1 MKKPKAFILEP
12 FIEFM
17 SDRITVPTKKE
28 IDRLIKKTE
37 QSLSSLK
44 VPTKAEFDKLT
55 KRVEALEKALKA
67 KKRAKKVTKPART
80 GKKAAAKKKGI
91 AKGKRQVTNSE
102 KILRVVK
109 RNPAGVD
116 VDTEGTHGFRGQ
128 EDSRYCLSI
137 EQARQ
142 DQEGKSWGLQN
153 RFLAS
158 VRVTYLPPH
167 R

>member
-116 VDTEGTHGFRGQ
+116 VATLKVRTGLEDKKIRDIVFRLSKQGKIKRA
-128 EDSRYCLSI
+128 SRGVY
-137 EQARQ
+137 
-142 DQEGKSWGLQN
+142 KT
-153 RFLAS
+153 AS
-158 VRVTYLPPH
+158 
-167 R
+167 